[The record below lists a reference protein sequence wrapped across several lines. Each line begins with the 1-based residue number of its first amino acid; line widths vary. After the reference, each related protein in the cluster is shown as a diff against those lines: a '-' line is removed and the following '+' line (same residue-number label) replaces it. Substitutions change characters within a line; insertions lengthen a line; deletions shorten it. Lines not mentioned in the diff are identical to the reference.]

1 MTQIEA
7 GKLKNKILGPDLSK
21 VIASLLSRYDLMH
34 DTIKGICEVLH
45 KFDISHFKK
54 EADDYYHLF
63 KDEKNIKKK
72 SLNKMLLWANMV
84 VEALDIVD
92 HDSKIDNYGAE
103 MILMGQWPYL
113 DWVTLSSNVDEL
125 YCDLTER
132 FLDEFDVNLKEYQNK
147 LVKIENSND
156 SFFIKDHKKVAL
168 LIEIVR
174 DVFVKCENSIE

>member
-7 GKLKNKILGPDLSK
+7 GKLENEILGPDLSK
-21 VIASLLSRYDLMH
+21 VIASLLGRYDLMH
-34 DTIKGICEVLH
+34 DTIKGIYEVLH
-45 KFDISHFKK
+45 KFDTTHFKK
-54 EADDYYHLF
+54 EANDYYNLF

-72 SLNKMLLWANMV
+72 SLNKMLLWANMI

-92 HDSKIDNYGAE
+92 HNSKIDNYGAE

-113 DWVTLSSNVDEL
+113 DWVTLSSNIDEF

-147 LVKIENSND
+147 LVKIENSDD
-156 SFFIKDHKKVAL
+156 SFFMKDHKKVVL

-174 DVFVKCENSIE
+174 DVFVRCEDSIE